1 MNHILCGDAV
11 EMLQTLPTASCRC
24 CVTSPPYYGL
34 RDYGCAGQIGLE
46 QTPEAYIVKLV
57 DLRGLSCS

>member
-1 MNHILCGDAV
+1 
-11 EMLQTLPTASCRC
+11 MLQTLPAASCRC

-34 RDYGCAGQIGLE
+34 RDYGCEGQIGLE